1 MSVLVLPQ
9 ELTQSQAMACL
20 AALLKGLREPSER
33 DVILDAAPLTRFD
46 SAALAVLLELQR
58 QAATLGKRLMIR
70 GLSGRLSDLAA
81 LYGIAELL
89 QSA

>member
-1 MSVLVLPQ
+1 VLALPQ

-20 AALLKGLREPSER
+20 AALLKGMREQSELA
-33 DVILDAAPLTRFD
+33 VVLDATPLVRFD

-58 QAATLGKRLMIR
+58 QATTLGKRLTIR
-70 GLSGRLSDLAA
+70 GLPGRLSDLAA

>member
-1 MSVLVLPQ
+1 MLVLPQ

-20 AALLKGLREPSER
+20 AALLKGMGEQSGP
-33 DVILDAAPLTRFD
+33 DVVLDAAPLTRFD

-58 QAATLGKRLMIR
+58 QTTILGKRLSIR
-70 GLSGRLSDLAA
+70 GLPGRLSDLAA